1 MYYIKYAKKRVSNAF
16 IVIYQIINM
25 DLYIGGRIGEDIY
38 ERKVR
43 MMKEEEA
50 GIKESIIRYSTMETE
65 IAEIADIA
73 EALIEL
79 AGNAKEIFT
88 SSKPLAKNQFLR
100 LLVSNCVLD
109 NKKARISLSEPFN
122 LLLKTPSCLMW
133 SSIIS
138 KFLAENLE
146 YYTDLKRK
154 IRRFQKLYY
163 GSGNNDEEK
172 NLS

>member
-1 MYYIKYAKKRVSNAF
+1 MNENVLLRQFETEIFDELYLPDNIRQKQKKEVRRLLDIEQQGNNNTKKLLDDKL
-16 IVIYQIINM
+16 IQLKENYNRLL
-25 DLYIGGRIGEDIY
+25 DLYIGWRIGEDIY

-50 GIKESIIRYSTMETE
+50 GIKESIIRYSTMDT
-65 IAEIADIA
+65 EIADIA

-133 SSIIS
+133 S
-138 KFLAENLE
+138 E
-146 YYTDLKRK
+146 
-154 IRRFQKLYY
+154 
-163 GSGNNDEEK
+163 
-172 NLS
+172 

>member
-50 GIKESIIRYSTMETE
+50 GIKESIIRYSTMDT
-65 IAEIADIA
+65 EIADIA

-100 LLVSNCVLD
+100 ILVSNCFLD

-122 LLLKTPSCLMW
+122 LLLKNS
-133 SSIIS
+133 
-138 KFLAENLE
+138 
-146 YYTDLKRK
+146 
-154 IRRFQKLYY
+154 
-163 GSGNNDEEK
+163 
-172 NLS
+172 

>member
-1 MYYIKYAKKRVSNAF
+1 
-16 IVIYQIINM
+16 M
-25 DLYIGGRIGEDIY
+25 DLYIGGRIGEDTY

-50 GIKESIIRYSTMETE
+50 GIKESIIRYSTMDT
-65 IAEIADIA
+65 EIADIA

-133 SSIIS
+133 S
-138 KFLAENLE
+138 
-146 YYTDLKRK
+146 D
-154 IRRFQKLYY
+154 
-163 GSGNNDEEK
+163 
-172 NLS
+172 